1 MSVLILPIVLIEP
14 MLDSDGVCYENDM
27 YRM

>member
-1 MSVLILPIVLIEP
+1 MSVLILPMVLIEP
-14 MLDSDGVCYENDM
+14 LLYSDGVCYENDM